1 MDPKIIAVL
10 IGVIGALLGVYA
22 KEYLQA
28 QFKKRRAITILRANL
43 LLFLQKVQDNDH
55 LNKLL
60 MAGSILDDR
69 YLKSITSGDDS
80 KYKELLS
87 QIKSIE
93 EHAKTDEL
101 LTDDA
106 VDAMCKKI
114 KSASRREIDIA
125 LEEID
130 RLRED
135 IEHGTYF
142 LGSSEL
148 DCLDSA
154 MVHRVL
160 QVKRS
165 VNDILI
171 SIKIG
176 IAGVYEREEV
186 DRELVKSLALG
197 AVKESIL
204 ACRHIFPLMKM
215 CNDRS

>member
-10 IGVIGALLGVYA
+10 IGVIGVLLGVYA

-28 QFKKRRAITILRANL
+28 QLKKRRAITILRVN
-43 LLFLQKVQDNDH
+43 LFLFLRKVQDDEH

-69 YLKSITSGDDS
+69 YLKSLISGDDS
-80 KYKELLS
+80 KYKELLT
-87 QIKSIE
+87 QINSIE
-93 EHAKTDEL
+93 KHVKTDEL
-101 LTDDA
+101 LTDDT
-106 VDAMCKKI
+106 VDEMCEKV
-114 KSASRREIDIA
+114 KSASRREIDIVF
-125 LEEID
+125 EEID

-135 IEHGTYF
+135 IEHGTYI

-148 DCLDSA
+148 DCLDSGI
-154 MVHRVL
+154 VYRVL
-160 QVKRS
+160 QVKRA

-171 SIKIG
+171 SIKVG

-186 DRELVKSLALG
+186 DRELVKSLVFG
-197 AVKESIL
+197 AVKEFIM
-204 ACRHIFPLMKM
+204 ACRHVLPLIKM